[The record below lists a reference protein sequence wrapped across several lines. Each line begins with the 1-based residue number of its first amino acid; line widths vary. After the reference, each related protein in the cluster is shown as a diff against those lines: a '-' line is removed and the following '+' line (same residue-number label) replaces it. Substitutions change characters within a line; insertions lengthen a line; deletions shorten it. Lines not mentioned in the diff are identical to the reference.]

1 MPARAQVGELNG
13 RLRGKGITLELTDKA
28 LDYAVDQ
35 SYDHLYGARPLRRWL
50 EKSILTDLSRMI
62 VAGQLPDNSKVVAD
76 ADANGLKYDVHKGR
90 SRPGRMARRR
100 AWKPSARA
108 GRARWTTTPWTPRWR
123 SRALTKGDISI

>member
-76 ADANGLKYDVHKGR
+76 ADANGLKYDVHKG
-90 SRPGRMARRR
+90 PEQ
-100 AWKPSARA
+100 A
-108 GRARWTTTPWTPRWR
+108 GEDGKAEGLEAKRARWAG
-123 SRALTKGDISI
+123 ALDDDPLDSEMEE